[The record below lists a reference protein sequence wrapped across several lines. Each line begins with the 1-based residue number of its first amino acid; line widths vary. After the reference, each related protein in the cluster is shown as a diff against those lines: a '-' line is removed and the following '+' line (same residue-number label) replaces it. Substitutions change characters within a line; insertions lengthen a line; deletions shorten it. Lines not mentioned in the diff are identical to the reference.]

1 MFVCKGC
8 FSFLRMICREKDY
21 FCERQLP
28 QESMLSKKTRY
39 AMLALSVLAAEYG
52 KEPVQIRRIA
62 EREKISRR
70 FLEGILLTLKNRGML
85 NSTRGKSGG
94 YYLLKDPRE
103 VALFDVVICF
113 EGSVSMLACVCED
126 QYMPCEF
133 CKDEDNCP
141 IRKPFS
147 EIYRHIIDVLRRTTL
162 ADLVKEQHV
171 NNDKSKSCMLSE

>member
-1 MFVCKGC
+1 G
-8 FSFLRMICREKDY
+8 
-21 FCERQLP
+21 QNN
-28 QESMLSKKTRY
+28 
-39 AMLALSVLAAEYG
+39 LAAGVIRAWVFQLSVLAAEYG
-52 KEPVQIRRIA
+52 REPVQISRIA
-62 EREKISRR
+62 EKEKIPRR
-70 FLEGILLTLKNRGML
+70 FLEGILLSLKNIGML

-103 VALFDVVICF
+103 VILFDVVICF

>member
-1 MFVCKGC
+1 
-8 FSFLRMICREKDY
+8 MICREKDY

-162 ADLVKEQHV
+162 ANLVKEQHV

>member
-1 MFVCKGC
+1 
-8 FSFLRMICREKDY
+8 
-21 FCERQLP
+21 
-28 QESMLSKKTRY
+28 MLSKKTRY

-52 KEPVQIRRIA
+52 REPVQIGRIA
-62 EREKISRR
+62 EKEKIPQR
-70 FLEGILLTLKNRGML
+70 FLEGILLSLKNIGML

-103 VALFDVVICF
+103 VTLL

-133 CKDEDNCP
+133 CKDEDSCP

-147 EIYRHIIDVLRRTTL
+147 EIYRHIIDILHRTTL
-162 ADLVKEQHV
+162 ADLIK
-171 NNDKSKSCMLSE
+171 K

>member
-1 MFVCKGC
+1 
-8 FSFLRMICREKDY
+8 
-21 FCERQLP
+21 
-28 QESMLSKKTRY
+28 MLSKKTRY

-162 ADLVKEQHV
+162 ANLVKEQHV

>member
-1 MFVCKGC
+1 
-8 FSFLRMICREKDY
+8 
-21 FCERQLP
+21 
-28 QESMLSKKTRY
+28 MLSKKTRY
-39 AMLALSVLAAEYG
+39 AMLALSVLAAGYG

>member
-1 MFVCKGC
+1 
-8 FSFLRMICREKDY
+8 MICREKDY

>member
-1 MFVCKGC
+1 MRIIIKH
-8 FSFLRMICREKDY
+8 Y
-21 FCERQLP
+21 FCKDKLP
-28 QESMLSKKTRY
+28 ENPMLSKKTRY

-52 KEPVQIRRIA
+52 REPVQIGRIA
-62 EREKISRR
+62 EKEKIPQR
-70 FLEGILLTLKNRGML
+70 FLEGILLSLKNIGML

-103 VALFDVVICF
+103 VTLLDVVICF

-133 CKDEDNCP
+133 CKDEDSCP

-147 EIYRHIIDVLRRTTL
+147 EIYRHIIDILHRTTL
-162 ADLVKEQHV
+162 ADLIK
-171 NNDKSKSCMLSE
+171 K

>member
-1 MFVCKGC
+1 
-8 FSFLRMICREKDY
+8 
-21 FCERQLP
+21 
-28 QESMLSKKTRY
+28 MLSKKTRY

-52 KEPVQIRRIA
+52 KEPVQIGRIA
-62 EREKISRR
+62 EKEKIPQR
-70 FLEGILLTLKNRGML
+70 FLEGILLALKNCGML

-103 VALFDVVICF
+103 VTLFDVIIRF

-162 ADLVKEQHV
+162 ADLIKEQYD
-171 NNDKSKSCMLSE
+171 NNDNDKYCMLSE

>member
-1 MFVCKGC
+1 
-8 FSFLRMICREKDY
+8 
-21 FCERQLP
+21 
-28 QESMLSKKTRY
+28 MLSKKTRY